1 MVNLIECCELKKA
14 TAFVIERTSGQP
26 IFLVPGAALQERIRC
41 RSCWS
46 EVQRFQNIVFLC
58 VLSNFSI
65 FCPILNLLRMISAS
79 TVAKFG
85 WLQWPMFLQAA
96 GFQALAALLPVPAYG
111 ISWPSTLPRDR
122 HRKHRT
128 NPLQASVIFILFIH
142 MEYCITM
149 YHCTIHCITLLLCIL
164 FEGFLERMHYFRY
177 FSRLYWF
184 LGSNLSFPLSES
196 HGPFRCWATAILS
209 LCRFGL
215 PGCFCGFCGFGGP
228 GLCRTNLME
237 SQRSQPRDP
246 TSIQVLAHQTESW
259 NCRYEIWRLECRSS
273 CCSRSREVET
283 YPTLGRFG
291 SCCIL
296 VLWP

>member
-1 MVNLIECCELKKA
+1 M
-14 TAFVIERTSGQP
+14 IERTSGQP

-41 RSCWS
+41 SCWS
-46 EVQRFQNIVFLC
+46 EVHRLQNMVFL
-58 VLSNFSI
+58 VWFFHFFQFWI
-65 FCPILNLLRMISAS
+65 LLRMIFAS
-79 TVAKFG
+79 
-85 WLQWPMFLQAA
+85 LRWPMFLQAA

-122 HRKHRT
+122 HRNTEQTPCKLRWY
-128 NPLQASVIFILFIH
+128 S
-142 MEYCITM
+142 YCSYTWNTVSLRITM

-215 PGCFCGFCGFGGP
+215 PGCFCGFGGP